1 MICFEGLRKI
11 SKLSSQFYE
20 TARSRKHLYNA
31 EKVLQPV
38 MSRGPWDIIEYLKY
52 CKYNNLRKCCKVKKE
67 KEIRCDS
74 IYFSHYIYI
83 YSKYKRQV

>member
-38 MSRGPWDIIEYLKY
+38 MSRGPWDIIEHLKY
-52 CKYNNLRKCCKVKKE
+52 CK
-67 KEIRCDS
+67 
-74 IYFSHYIYI
+74 
-83 YSKYKRQV
+83 

>member
-1 MICFEGLRKI
+1 MIYENHINIPEELILILVMICFEGLRKI

-52 CKYNNLRKCCKVKKE
+52 CK
-67 KEIRCDS
+67 
-74 IYFSHYIYI
+74 
-83 YSKYKRQV
+83 

>member
-1 MICFEGLRKI
+1 MICFERLRKI
-11 SKLSSQFYE
+11 LKLSSQFYE

-52 CKYNNLRKCCKVKKE
+52 HK
-67 KEIRCDS
+67 
-74 IYFSHYIYI
+74 
-83 YSKYKRQV
+83 

>member
-11 SKLSSQFYE
+11 SKMSSQFFE
-20 TARSRKHLYNA
+20 TARSRKPIYNA

-52 CKYNNLRKCCKVKKE
+52 CK
-67 KEIRCDS
+67 
-74 IYFSHYIYI
+74 
-83 YSKYKRQV
+83 